1 MSGEAGPE
9 ELDVPDAA
17 GAELVA
23 WGKAILLETTGRRT
37 GRTRATPIGFLEEA
51 DGTLRIAASEETT
64 GWARN
69 LTADP
74 RCHVTLRGVRA
85 AYRAEPLGDPE
96 RSATVT
102 ALILRYGTPAE
113 RLGAGPAF
121 RLRPVPSPGAE
132 PG

>member
-1 MSGEAGPE
+1 MNAPGGAHDEAAV
-9 ELDVPDAA
+9 DVA

-37 GRTRATPIGFLEEA
+37 GRTRATPVGFLEEP
-51 DGTLRIAASEETT
+51 DGSLRIAASEATT

-69 LTADP
+69 LAADP
-74 RCHVTLRGVRA
+74 HCRVTLR
-85 AYRAEPLGDPE
+85 DT
-96 RSATVT
+96 RSAWVAEAVDDAERREIVT
-102 ALILRYGTPAE
+102 GLILRYGTPAE

-121 RLRPVPSPGAE
+121 RLRRVPSSGAE

>member
-1 MSGEAGPE
+1 MRDAGGPAE
-9 ELDVPDAA
+9 TEHTDAA

-37 GRTRATPIGFLEEA
+37 GRPRATPIGFLEEA
-51 DGTLRIAASEETT
+51 DGTLRVAASEETT

-69 LTADP
+69 LAADP

-85 AYRAEPLGDPE
+85 TYRAEPVGDPE
-96 RSATVT
+96 RSAIVT

-121 RLRPVPSPGAE
+121 LLRPVPSPGAE